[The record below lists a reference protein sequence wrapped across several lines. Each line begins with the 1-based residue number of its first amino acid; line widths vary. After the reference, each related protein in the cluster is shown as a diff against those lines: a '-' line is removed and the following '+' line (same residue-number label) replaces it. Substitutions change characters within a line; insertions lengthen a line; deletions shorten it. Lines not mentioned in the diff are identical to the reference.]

1 LKNNFEIELKG
12 RSKNLQR
19 WLSRNEFDVALFFK
33 EEIELVNYNYVYYG
47 GGQTSGEYAA
57 IGLGKNGERTA
68 IVHEYSYE
76 RVKNSG
82 QYDNVYEIRQSIDE
96 LMSSLRSNVWK
107 KYGGKKI
114 AVDFSSLSA
123 WTLNLMRKSGMNP
136 AKNTLRDFAYQQRSI
151 KSEYELEQMVR
162 AIQVAARGL
171 ERTLASLKEGHSSDE
186 IASALTRYMIE
197 EGGIGPSFEPDV
209 RFRRNF
215 DENEQVKLRD
225 GDLVL
230 FDFGARLDSLYPS
243 DIGRTIPFGTRSEKV
258 MDFLSN
264 VVSIKKAGLK
274 KINAGTSG
282 NSVREE
288 IDSVIRE
295 HGYLSTHR
303 PGHQI
308 GLNVH
313 EPYGPHLAYGKENA
327 GKLRK
332 GNLVTWEP
340 GIGFPSEDQP
350 EKRFGMAHM
359 EDMVVVGDHDSRMLG
374 SLPLEFW

>member
-1 LKNNFEIELKG
+1 
-12 RSKNLQR
+12 
-19 WLSRNEFDVALFFK
+19 
-33 EEIELVNYNYVYYG
+33 
-47 GGQTSGEYAA
+47 
-57 IGLGKNGERTA
+57 
-68 IVHEYSYE
+68 
-76 RVKNSG
+76 
-82 QYDNVYEIRQSIDE
+82 
-96 LMSSLRSNVWK
+96 
-107 KYGGKKI
+107 
-114 AVDFSSLSA
+114 
-123 WTLNLMRKSGMNP
+123 
-136 AKNTLRDFAYQQRSI
+136 
-151 KSEYELEQMVR
+151 
-162 AIQVAARGL
+162 
-171 ERTLASLKEGHSSDE
+171 
-186 IASALTRYMIE
+186 
-197 EGGIGPSFEPDV
+197 
-209 RFRRNF
+209 
-215 DENEQVKLRD
+215 
-225 GDLVL
+225 
-230 FDFGARLDSLYPS
+230 
-243 DIGRTIPFGTRSEKV
+243 

-340 GIGFPSEDQP
+340 GIGFPSEEQP

-374 SLPLEFW
+374 SLPLEYW